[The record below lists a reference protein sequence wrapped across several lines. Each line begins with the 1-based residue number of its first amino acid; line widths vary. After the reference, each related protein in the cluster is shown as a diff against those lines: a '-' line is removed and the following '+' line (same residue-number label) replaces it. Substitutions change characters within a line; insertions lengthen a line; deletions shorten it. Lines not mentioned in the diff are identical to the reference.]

1 MSRLR
6 VAQLAAFLFP
16 LAVYILSLITAKI
29 SPAGSI
35 LEEISSSL
43 NDYPIED
50 FSYGEDCREK
60 YSESIYTFPGSV
72 EGCSCINVYDYRDR
86 QSGKYE
92 INPGK
97 CNINQTINGC
107 VNLPAIE
114 EKKIYLWGDGKFCS
128 KKYNKDEFKF
138 KGYLHFLKNS
148 VLENEECQ
156 EGYKKCGKLDDMGN
170 YLCIKEEDQ
179 CPINDI
185 QVTFSDNEELERL
198 NYSYIVV
205 NNKYFYYTNNAKK
218 PVISKLK
225 VAEGGKVCFDKK
237 MLYTQYPQY
246 ILDNNFMYYGCR
258 HGINGEIFAKD
269 IEVLDY
275 RTKKQILQDSDI
287 NLNNYYSSDDCE
299 YPFFSLEANM
309 SLYLQRYVGFNKECL
324 IENGVFNVDN
334 VDKSPFNQTILNTAN
349 QLIDEL
355 LSINTFIKWFS
366 LGSFII
372 LFLFSACLNI
382 MEKCQMWT
390 WIILNCMLYIGMGV
404 PIYIN
409 ISKFKWITEFP
420 LCGNDTINTKINI
433 YHSTQAK
440 FKLTTILSIIFINL
454 QLLFVI
460 VMVIIRGF
468 ISRLLLDPANNV
480 ENQVEGQ
487 LLR

>member
-1 MSRLR
+1 MASRLR
-6 VAQLAAFLFP
+6 LAQLVVFLFP
-16 LAVYILSLITAKI
+16 LAVFILSLITARI

-43 NDYPIED
+43 DDYPIVD
-50 FSYGEDCREK
+50 FSYREDCREK
-60 YSESIYTFPGSV
+60 HSESIYSFPGSV
-72 EGCSCINVYDYRDR
+72 HGCSCINVFDYRDR
-86 QSGKYE
+86 QSGKYQ
-92 INPGK
+92 INPGA

-107 VNLPAIE
+107 TDLPSIQE
-114 EKKIYLWGDGKFCS
+114 TKIYLWGDGKFCS
-128 KKYNKDEFKF
+128 KKYNTGEFKF
-138 KGYLHFLKNS
+138 KGYLHFLENS

-156 EGYKKCGKLDDMGN
+156 KGYKKCGKLDDMGN
-170 YLCIKEEDQ
+170 YLCIKEEDE

-205 NNKYFYYTNNAKK
+205 NNKYFYYTNKAKK

-237 MLYTQYPQY
+237 LLYTQYPQY

-258 HGINGEIFAKD
+258 HGIDGEIYAKD
-269 IEVLDY
+269 IQVLDY
-275 RTKKQILQDSDI
+275 RTKKQIYRDSDI
-287 NLNNYYSSDDCE
+287 NLNKIYSSSESD
-299 YPFFSLEANM
+299 YPLYSLEANM
-309 SLYLQRYVGFNKECL
+309 SLYLQRYPGFDKKCL
-324 IENGVFNVDN
+324 IENGVFD
-334 VDKSPFNQTILNTAN
+334 VDKTPFNQTLLDTSN

-366 LGSFII
+366 MSSFII
-372 LFLFSACLNI
+372 LFLFSAGLNI
-382 MEKCQMWT
+382 MGKCQMWT

-409 ISKFKWITEFP
+409 IAKFNSISEFP
-420 LCGNDTINTKINI
+420 TCGNEVINTKINI
-433 YHSTQAK
+433 YHSTRGK

-468 ISRLLLDPANNV
+468 ISRLLLDGNNYRI
-480 ENQVEGQ
+480 EGQ
-487 LLR
+487 LIG